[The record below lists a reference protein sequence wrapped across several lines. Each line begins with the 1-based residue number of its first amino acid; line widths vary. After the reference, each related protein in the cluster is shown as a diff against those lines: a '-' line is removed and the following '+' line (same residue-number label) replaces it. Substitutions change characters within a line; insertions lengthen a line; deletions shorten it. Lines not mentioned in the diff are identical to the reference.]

1 MFVVENLDVYDIA
14 IRLYIITSITNNM
27 FMYKMFVYISEQLTL
42 MLDES
47 YLSNA
52 TWLSTDF
59 LQY

>member
-1 MFVVENLDVYDIA
+1 
-14 IRLYIITSITNNM
+14 
-27 FMYKMFVYISEQLTL
+27 MYKMFVYITEQLIL